1 MRDLHGIPQAVEW
14 LRARGCRHLQADSR
28 RVRPG
33 DGFVAWPG
41 AAADGRRFVPQALAA
56 GAAACVVEQDGA
68 SAFGFDDER
77 VGALGQL
84 KRLSAPL
91 AAAFYGR
98 PSEALEVV
106 ALTGTNGKTSSAWWL
121 AQLLQG
127 AGTPAALV
135 GTLGLG
141 RPNAHHGQGGDWVVS
156 GLTTPDPFM
165 FQAAL
170 RRFVDQGVRVCA
182 IEASSIGIAEGRLDA
197 TRVAVAVFTNFT
209 QDHLDYHGDMA
220 AYWQAKRALFDWDG
234 LRAAVVNIDDPQ
246 GQALAH
252 ELAQRPGLDLWTVSL
267 ADRTARLCATDV
279 VVTPGGMRFVLA
291 EAGAAASAP
300 QDLPLVGRY
309 NLSNLLGVIGAA
321 RALGLP
327 QDQALAA
334 CAALTP
340 VPGRM
345 QAVPHGG
352 AGPLVLVDY
361 AHTPDALEQA
371 LRALRPLAGAR
382 QGRLWCVVGCGGDR
396 DPIKRPLM
404 AAVAEREADRLV
416 LTSDNPR
423 GEDPQAILAQML
435 AGLRERA
442 AVTVL
447 ADRAEAIAQAV
458 AQAAEADV
466 VLVAGK
472 GHEDYQEVRGERR
485 PFSDVAHAAAALA
498 RRTEV
503 QA

>member
-1 MRDLHGIPQAVEW
+1 MRPLHGIPQAVEW
-14 LRARGCRHLQADSR
+14 LRARGCRQLQADSR

-41 AAADGRRFVPQALAA
+41 AAADGRRYVPQALAA
-56 GAAACVVEQDGA
+56 GATACVVEQDGA
-68 SAFGFDDER
+68 EVFGFDDER
-77 VGALGQL
+77 IGALGQL

-98 PSEALEVV
+98 PSEALDVV
-106 ALTGTNGKTSSAWWL
+106 AITGTNGKTSSAWWL

-141 RPNAHHGQGGDWVVS
+141 RPNARDGQGGDWVAS

-165 FQAAL
+165 FQAGL
-170 RRFVDQGVRVCA
+170 RRFADQGVRVCA
-182 IEASSIGIAEGRLDA
+182 VEASSIGLAEGRLDA

-220 AYWQAKRALFDWDG
+220 AYWRAKRALFDWEG
-234 LRAAVVNIDDPQ
+234 LRAAVVNVDDPQ
-246 GQALAH
+246 GQALAR

-267 ADRTARLCATDV
+267 NQPGARLRAVDV
-279 VVTPGGMRFVLA
+279 AVTADGMRFALH
-291 EAGAAASAP
+291 EAGAPASAP
-300 QDLPLVGRY
+300 QALPLVGRY

-327 QDQALAA
+327 QAQALAA

-345 QAVPHGG
+345 QAVPHAG

-361 AHTPDALEQA
+361 ARTPDALEKA
-371 LRALRPLAGAR
+371 LLALRPLAQAR
-382 QGRLWCVVGCGGDR
+382 QGRLWCVVGCGGNR

-404 AAVAEREADRLV
+404 AAVAEREADALV

-435 AGLRERA
+435 SGLRGPGA
-442 AVTVL
+442 ATVL

-485 PFSDVAHAAAALA
+485 PFSDMAHVAAALA
-498 RRTEV
+498 QRTGV

>member
-1 MRDLHGIPQAVEW
+1 MRALHGIPQAVEW

-41 AAADGRRFVPQALAA
+41 AAADGRRYVPQALAA
-56 GAAACVVEQDGA
+56 GAVACVVEQDGA

-77 VGALGQL
+77 VGALDQL

-106 ALTGTNGKTSSAWWL
+106 AITGTNGKTSSAWWL

-141 RPNAHHGQGGDWVVS
+141 RPGGQGEDWVVS

-165 FQAAL
+165 FQAGL

-209 QDHLDYHGDMA
+209 QDHLDYHGGMA

-246 GQALAH
+246 GEALAR
-252 ELAQRPGLDLWTVSL
+252 ELAQRPGLDLWTV
-267 ADRTARLCATDV
+267 AVDRPEARLRAADV
-279 VVTPGGMRFVLA
+279 VVTPEGMRFVLQ
-291 EAGAAASAP
+291 EQGVPASAP
-300 QDLPLVGRY
+300 QALPLVGRY

-345 QAVPHGG
+345 QAVPHAGD
-352 AGPLVLVDY
+352 GPLVLVDY
-361 AHTPDALEQA
+361 AHTPDALEKA
-371 LRALRPLAGAR
+371 LLALQPLAGAR

-404 AAVAEREADRLV
+404 AAVAEREADALV

-435 AGLRERA
+435 SGLRGPGA
-442 AVTVL
+442 ATVL
-447 ADRAEAIAQAV
+447 ADRAEAIGQAV

-498 RRTEV
+498 QRTGV